1 MWRAESLRTDP
12 DSDLP
17 RDSLDPWLTDHEALT
32 ASIRAGS
39 RGFEA
44 GLDEVAV
51 GYALMRTERL
61 GGAVLDRA
69 GRLIHASPR
78 FTDIDG
84 LNQLDADIVEEVAA
98 HRRSRT
104 SFTQAD
110 DGTGRVAIAYGP
122 PDQARGWT
130 LPPDVRE
137 AIDRPEAAVVVLT
150 VATVTVDAAV
160 EDACRAFGLTDL
172 QTRVATGLVR
182 TGDARGAGRVAG
194 VTYETA
200 RKTLADAMR
209 RVGAARLSGL
219 IERLVR
225 LSFGV
230 WPVGRGGEA
239 VLTDVWG
246 LTPRQAIL
254 ALRVSEGL
262 TRAEA
267 ARAAGVSEAVTK
279 KDLDVVFA
287 TLGVSTSAAL
297 ARVVTE
303 ARAMALLT
311 DATHGSVEAADDFI
325 EPLNLFLRPDGSQV
339 AYSDYGPRS
348 GQPVLVLHS
357 SSSCRPVPSR
367 LVHALQAV
375 GLRPLALDRPGFG
388 LSDPPSDRAGWRAD
402 PFATAVD
409 DIRLLCRHLKL
420 ERVDVVARGGA
431 QVAVAMHVQARELM
445 RRVVLVNPDP
455 TTDDHAPGHGPT
467 AAVKAAFVR
476 HPDLIEKLAATL
488 AGWLGAG
495 QGRRMIERVV
505 EGSPP
510 DIAVMADPRNLSDYM
525 RGFRLFA
532 TGRVAGYVAE
542 QTAMTR
548 WTSPPLAGVSGWRV
562 LVGAHDRMHQPSHVQ
577 AFWREVLPGAAQEL
591 VEDGGRYLAFS
602 HAELV
607 AETLVAA
614 PDVPGPS
621 PKRAGQTPQTGMGA
635 PEDAD

>member
-1 MWRAESLRTDP
+1 MISGP
-12 DSDLP
+12 DATAIEDT
-17 RDSLDPWLTDHEALT
+17 LDPWLSDYEALT

-44 GLDEVAV
+44 GLDEVAA

-61 GGAVLDRA
+61 GGAVLDASGRVLHA
-69 GRLIHASPR
+69 NPRFVETGSVENIDADMVREAVVLRQSHTRVVDGRSGRL
-78 FTDIDG
+78 
-84 LNQLDADIVEEVAA
+84 
-98 HRRSRT
+98 
-104 SFTQAD
+104 
-110 DGTGRVAIAYGP
+110 AIAYGP
-122 PDQARGWT
+122 PAQAGKWT
-130 LPPDVRE
+130 LPVEIRE
-137 AIDRPEAAVVVLT
+137 AAARADAAVIVLT
-150 VATVTVDAAV
+150 VATVSMDAAV

-172 QTRVATGLVR
+172 QTRVAMALVR
-182 TGDARGAGRVAG
+182 TGDVRGAGRLAG

-200 RKTLADAMR
+200 RKTVADAMR

-246 LTPRQAIL
+246 LTPRQAAL
-254 ALRVSEGL
+254 ALRVSEGM

-279 KDLDVVFA
+279 KDLDVVFD
-287 TLGVSTSAAL
+287 TLGVGTAAGL
-297 ARVVTE
+297 ARAVTE

-311 DATHGSVEAADDFI
+311 DATHGAVEAADDFI
-325 EPLNLFLRPDGSQV
+325 EPLSLFLRPDGSQV

-348 GQPVLVLHS
+348 GKPVLVLHS

-367 LVHALQAV
+367 LVHALQAQ
-375 GLRPLALDRPGFG
+375 GFRPLALDRPGFG
-388 LSDPPSDRAGWRAD
+388 LSDPPVARAAWRAD

-409 DIRLLCRHLKL
+409 DIRLFCRHLKL
-420 ERVDVVARGGA
+420 ERLDVVARGGA
-431 QVAVAMHVQARELM
+431 QVAVAMHVHAPELM

-455 TTDDHAPGHGPT
+455 PTDGRVPGHGPIG
-467 AAVKAAFVR
+467 AMKEAFFR

-488 AGWLGAG
+488 AGWVGTG
-495 QGRRMIERVV
+495 QGRRMVERVV

-510 DIAVMADPRNLSDYM
+510 DTEVMADQRNMNDYL
-525 RGFRLFA
+525 RGFRMFA

-548 WTSPPLAGVSGWRV
+548 WASPPLGGAGHWRV
-562 LVGAHDRMHQPSHVQ
+562 LVGAHDRMHQPAYVQ
-577 AFWREVLPGAAQEL
+577 SFWRDVLPDAPQHL
-591 VEDGGRYLAFS
+591 VEDGGRYLAMS
-602 HAELV
+602 HARLV
-607 AETLVAA
+607 GETLV
-614 PDVPGPS
+614 
-621 PKRAGQTPQTGMGA
+621 GA
-635 PEDAD
+635 PEAGA